1 MKNLTLYEKQK
12 YKSETEKKTRFKM
25 YVFYLSV
32 SLGLLF
38 KQAISSFA
46 SDQNNKKATANKAKL
61 ISKISQHQV
70 FILKRNYH

>member
-1 MKNLTLYEKQK
+1 MKNKNINLKQK
-12 YKSETEKKTRFKM
+12 KNRFKM

-46 SDQNNKKATANKAKL
+46 SDQNNKKVTANKAKL
-61 ISKISQHQV
+61 ISKIS
-70 FILKRNYH
+70 